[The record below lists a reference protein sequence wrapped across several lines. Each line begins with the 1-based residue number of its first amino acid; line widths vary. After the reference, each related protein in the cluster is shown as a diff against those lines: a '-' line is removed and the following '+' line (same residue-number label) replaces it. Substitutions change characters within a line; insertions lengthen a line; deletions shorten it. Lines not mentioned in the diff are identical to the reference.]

1 MSTVPPIASGGS
13 MAASAGAKS
22 SDWKRA
28 VIDRIVGVLYEYRLE
43 LAAAFAVFDTN
54 RDGLISAAEFYE
66 GLTSLAVISG
76 ERITREQAED
86 LMRALDKNADG
97 AVSYEEFVDGFRLID
112 TSAGPTRIL

>member
-1 MSTVPPIASGGS
+1 M
-13 MAASAGAKS
+13 
-22 SDWKRA
+22 
-28 VIDRIVGVLYEYRLE
+28 E

-112 TSAGPTRIL
+112 TSAGPSRILG